1 MEIKQNLTN
10 VNFNVGNN
18 KQNKYIVIHYV
29 GAVSSA
35 YDNTRYFKNTY
46 RSASANYFVDENE
59 IWQCVLD
66 KDVAWHCGGG
76 RQGSNGG
83 TYLGKCTNYNSIGIE
98 MCCFMNNGVL
108 DIKESV
114 VNKTI
119 ELTKYLMNKYNI
131 PSSNVIR
138 HFDVTG
144 KNCPA
149 PMVANPQRWNDF
161 KARLNGSTPKPTNQ
175 VNVYYR
181 VKTQKHGWLGE
192 VKNLN
197 DYAGW
202 QNSPIT
208 GVAIRVDKGSIRY
221 RVHIKGGQWLPYVT
235 GYDIKNMANGWA
247 GNNLAIDL
255 IEAYYYTPSNIRP
268 FKKVKYRVNGLP
280 WQYDNEKKNGQDGYA
295 GIIGKNITKLEMIIE

>member
-10 VNFNVGNN
+10 VNYNIRNN
-18 KQNKYIVIHYV
+18 KQNKFIVIHYV

-35 YDNTRYFKNTY
+35 YDNTRYFKSVN
-46 RSASANYFVDENE
+46 RNASANYFVDENE

-83 TYLGKCTNYNSIGIE
+83 TYLGICTNYNSIGIE
-98 MCCFMNNGVL
+98 MCCYYNNGSL

-131 PSSNVIR
+131 SSGNVIR

-149 PMVANPQRWNDF
+149 PMVANSQRWNDF
-161 KARLNGSTPKPTNQ
+161 KARLNGANPTPTNE

-181 VKTQKHGWLGE
+181 VKTQKHGWLSE

-202 QNSPIT
+202 QDSPIT
-208 GVAIRVDKGSIRY
+208 GVAIKVDKGSIWY
-221 RVHIKGGQWLPYVT
+221 QVHVKNGKWLGKVT
-235 GYDIKNMANGWA
+235 GYNINNFINGWG
-247 GNNLAIDL
+247 GNNKPIDAIRV
-255 IEAYYYTPSNIRP
+255 YYNTPPNIRP
-268 FKKVKYRVNGLP
+268 FKKAKYKVNNYG
-280 WQYDNEKKNGQDGYA
+280 WQYDNETKNGQDSYA
-295 GIIGKNITKLEMIIE
+295 GIMGRNVIKFQIIIE